1 MKNIKFTLSRIDHIP
16 DYISSEALDYWFT
29 NDNFI
34 QLIKIIYKN
43 IDFFVGDY
51 FDLTQ
56 LNTIHVSDIC
66 GNFIFTRDISE
77 DFENVLQI
85 KRKTYSS
92 ISYIKGGHTSEV
104 TFEVYFPN
112 Y

>member
-1 MKNIKFTLSRIDHIP
+1 M
-16 DYISSEALDYWFT
+16 
-29 NDNFI
+29 
-34 QLIKIIYKN
+34 N
-43 IDFFVGDY
+43 ID
-51 FDLTQ
+51 LR
-56 LNTIHVSDIC
+56 N
-66 GNFIFTRDISE
+66 ISE

-92 ISYIKGGHTSEV
+92 MSYIKGGHTSEV

>member
-29 NDNFI
+29 NDNFT
-34 QLIKIIYKN
+34 QLMKIIYK
-43 IDFFVGDY
+43 
-51 FDLTQ
+51 
-56 LNTIHVSDIC
+56 
-66 GNFIFTRDISE
+66 
-77 DFENVLQI
+77 
-85 KRKTYSS
+85 SS
-92 ISYIKGGHTSEV
+92 ISHIKGGHTSEV